1 MTNFADE
8 LVRRMNEAARDL
20 SSPVVRP
27 KDAATLILVDRTTE
41 RPNVLLGRRHQNHK
55 FMPGKFVF
63 PGGRVEPADRR
74 MAKATH
80 LDPQVEDRLM
90 RGVRR
95 PNPAQARALVLA
107 AIRETFEETGLLI
120 GLPGFDPPAERSAT
134 TSAMW
139 ADFATAGVK
148 PDLTNIHFVARAI
161 TPPGRSRRF
170 DTRFFTADASSITA
184 RVDGVVGP
192 DTELVELVWTP
203 IEEAKRLD
211 MPAITTVALD
221 ELDRRVAAGLS
232 HSLPV
237 PFYRMLHR
245 RFSRVLL

>member
-1 MTNFADE
+1 MTDFADE

-41 RPNVLLGRRHQNHK
+41 RPKVLLGRRHQNHK

-80 LDPQVEDRLM
+80 LD
-90 RGVRR
+90 R
-95 PNPAQARALVLA
+95 PNPARARALVLA

-120 GLPGFDPPAERSAT
+120 GLPGFDAPADRSAT

-148 PDLTNIHFVARAI
+148 PDLTNLHFVARAI

-184 RVDGVVGP
+184 RVDGVVSP

-211 MPAITTVALD
+211 MPAITAVALD
-221 ELDRRVAAGLS
+221 ELDRRVAAGLN